1 MKAIQ
6 TGNAFHIYD
15 NSMKTYDQL
24 PPNAYLI
31 NFSKDT
37 GFFLTLYSDININ
50 EKVYGVHE
58 AKVNKVLNAFNSF
71 GRNLGIILS
80 GDKGIGKSLFSK
92 MLAQR
97 GIEQGLPLIIANA
110 YIPGIGEYINSIEQ
124 EVIVLFDEFDKTF
137 QKCGDRDP
145 QAEMLTLFDG
155 IAQGKKLFVVT
166 CNDLRGLNNFLVNRP
181 GRFHYHLRF
190 EYPNAAAITEYL
202 TDALDEKYHKEIPAV
217 IAFSGKVD
225 LNYDCL
231 RAIAFELNCG
241 LSFRDAIAD
250 LNIINLDADYYTLV
264 LVLSNGEELKI
275 TERLDSFSSEETYS
289 EFYDPEMHE
298 DLYYVHYTPSSNHYD
313 TNSSHCCIEA
323 DDLRLELQSH
333 INPKSDDEDYKKL
346 YQKYKDVKAV
356 RLELRR
362 QKSKSIHYLVQRQP
376 WVGGNINPR
385 L

>member
-6 TGNAFHIYD
+6 SGNTFRIYD

-24 PPNAYLI
+24 PANAYLV
-31 NFSKDT
+31 NFSEKT
-37 GFFLTLYSDININ
+37 GFFLTLYSDIDIK

-58 AKVNKVLNAFNSF
+58 AKVNKVLASF
-71 GRNLGIILS
+71 HQFQRNLGVILS

-97 GIEQGLPLIIANA
+97 GIEQGIPLIIAND
-110 YIPGIGEYINSIEQ
+110 YIPGIGEYLNSIEQ

-155 IAQGKKLFVVT
+155 IAQGKKLFLVT
-166 CNDLRGLNNFLVNRP
+166 CNDLRGLNSFLVNRP
-181 GRFHYHLRF
+181 GRFHYHFRF
-190 EYPNAAAITEYL
+190 EYPNADAIREYL
-202 TDALDEKYHKEIPAV
+202 MDSLDERYHKEIPAV
-217 IAFSGKVD
+217 VSFSGKVD

-241 LSFRDAIAD
+241 LSFREAIAD
-250 LNIINLDADYYTLV
+250 LNIINLDAERYTLV
-264 LVLSNGEELKI
+264 LVLSNGEELKVG
-275 TERLDSFSSEETYS
+275 ERLDSFSSEETS
-289 EFYDPEMHE
+289 TEFYDPDIHE
-298 DLYYVHYTPSSNHYD
+298 DLYYVYYTPSANRYD
-313 TNSSHCCIEA
+313 TNSAFCYIDAE
-323 DDLRLELQSH
+323 DLRLELQSH
-333 INPKSDDEDYKKL
+333 INPNSDDEDYKKL

-362 QKSKSIHYLVQRQP
+362 QKSKGIHYLVQWILYQKEEKI
-376 WVGGNINPR
+376 W
-385 L
+385 LY

>member
-6 TGNAFHIYD
+6 SGNTFRIYD

-31 NFSKDT
+31 NFSKET
-37 GFFLTLYSDININ
+37 GFYLTLYSEIDIK

-58 AKVNKVLNAFNSF
+58 AKVNKVLNAFNQF
-71 GRNLGIILS
+71 KRNLGIILS

-97 GIEQGLPLIIANA
+97 GIEQGLPLIIANC

-202 TDALDEKYHKEIPAV
+202 TDALDEAYHKEIPAV
-217 IAFSGKVD
+217 IAFAGKVD

-241 LSFRDAIAD
+241 LSFREAIAD

-275 TERLDSFSSEETYS
+275 NERLDTFSSEETYS

-298 DLYYVHYTPSSNHYD
+298 DLYYVHYTPSNNHYD
-313 TNSSHCCIEA
+313 SHSNHCCINGE
-323 DDLRLELQSH
+323 DLRLELQSH
-333 INPKSDDEDYKKL
+333 INPKSKDEDYKKL

-362 QKSKSIHYLVQRQP
+362 QKARGIHYLV
-376 WVGGNINPR
+376 
-385 L
+385 

>member
-1 MKAIQ
+1 M
-6 TGNAFHIYD
+6 TSFRPTHIL
-15 NSMKTYDQL
+15 SILAKTR
-24 PPNAYLI
+24 
-31 NFSKDT
+31 
-37 GFFLTLYSDININ
+37 GFFLTLYSDIDIN

-58 AKVNKVLNAFNSF
+58 AKVNKVLSAFGQF
-71 GRNLGIILS
+71 KRNLGIILS

-97 GIEQGLPLIIANA
+97 GIERGLPLIIANA

-190 EYPNAAAITEYL
+190 EYPDAAAITEYL
-202 TDALDEKYHKEIPAV
+202 TDALDEKYHKEIQAV
-217 IAFSGKVD
+217 ISFSGKVD

-264 LVLSNGEELKI
+264 LVLSNGEELKVV
-275 TERLDSFSSEETYS
+275 ERLDSFSSEETSS
-289 EFYDPEMHE
+289 EFYDPDFHE
-298 DLYYVHYTPSSNHYD
+298 DLYYVYYTPSSNHYD
-313 TNSSHCCIEA
+313 SNSNHCCIDA
-323 DDLRLELQSH
+323 DDLRFELQSH
-333 INPKSDDEDYKKL
+333 INAKSEDEEYKKL
-346 YQKYKDVKAV
+346 YEKYKDVKPV

-362 QKSKSIHYLVQRQP
+362 QKSKSIHYLVQRQS
-376 WVGGNINPR
+376 WVDGNIDPR